1 MFGRIRASTSSLDT
15 LDGSP
20 SKILKDDTFSFY
32 EATLMKLMLGARRD
46 TSEVT
51 NDSSVNSPSAEEANL
66 KPDFNPATSTSCS
79 ETTMMDTESDNDNS
93 SPRVTD
99 HVSSGSSEQLKQ
111 SNVSIL
117 HFFKVKDTGQAGVS
131 SSEEATTS
139 MRNGSS
145 ESISSICVES
155 DCRSEVEGVQILQY
169 CEMSD

>member
-1 MFGRIRASTSSLDT
+1 MSTILVFFVFHFVNEMSTYIKKKKKMFFKRKMCIKGFLC
-15 LDGSP
+15 
-20 SKILKDDTFSFY
+20 
-32 EATLMKLMLGARRD
+32 
-46 TSEVT
+46 V
-51 NDSSVNSPSAEEANL
+51 NDAWKGIFV
-66 KPDFNPATSTSCS
+66 C
-79 ETTMMDTESDNDNS
+79 
-93 SPRVTD
+93 V
-99 HVSSGSSEQLKQ
+99 